1 MVFLRQL
8 IGQTAKRHR
17 DRTWRSA
24 AALKVINESGK
35 NTLGTYNYKRQVTVS
50 EWVVLK
56 KILEFYGREKGY
68 EGEGRHCEPWWQK
81 TEAREQLIE
90 TLEDILAEARVRH

>member
-1 MVFLRQL
+1 MMKAVSLFGPYTYFLLAEMSRNLEGSHVVFLRQL

-17 DRTWRSA
+17 DRTWRSS
-24 AALKVINESGK
+24 AALKLINESGK

-68 EGEGRHCEPWWQK
+68 EG
-81 TEAREQLIE
+81 
-90 TLEDILAEARVRH
+90 